1 MARNL
6 YLIRHGQVKSRFK
19 GKLVGSTDADPSPAG
34 LEQAVRLNN
43 FLSRK
48 SPAICF
54 SSPMRRCLQTAE
66 QAVASLNIEI
76 VQEEMF
82 CEVDFGEWE
91 GLVFNDIMQ
100 LDPVGVEKWIRC
112 DQDFR
117 FPQGESLADFIK
129 RVETSA
135 TLLLR
140 TPQDTVAVFTH
151 GGVIRFI
158 LCKLLG
164 LAFRKHGIFEV
175 NYADVYALKI
185 FEDRAVLSGI
195 MNAEDM

>member
-6 YLIRHGQVKSRFK
+6 YLIRHGQVESRFK
-19 GKLVGSTDADPSPAG
+19 GKLVGSTDAELSPAG

-48 SPAICF
+48 SPDISF

-91 GLVFNDIMQ
+91 RVDKLTMPHWALGRLM
-100 LDPVGVEKWIRC
+100 DPAVE
-112 DQDFR
+112 
-117 FPQGESLADFIK
+117 LAGK
-129 RVETSA
+129 TGTKKPEVSKKSVVVMRV
-135 TLLLR
+135 
-140 TPQDTVAVFTH
+140 
-151 GGVIRFI
+151 
-158 LCKLLG
+158 
-164 LAFRKHGIFEV
+164 
-175 NYADVYALKI
+175 
-185 FEDRAVLSGI
+185 
-195 MNAEDM
+195 